1 MADKI
6 GSGRR
11 FAGLEAKLAAA
22 GARNPAALAATI
34 GRRKYGAKR
43 MAELAAAGSRRREA
57 EAAKGTPSPT
67 RRTRV

>member
-1 MADKI
+1 MATAKI

-11 FAGLEAKLAAA
+11 FAALEGHLARRGAK
-22 GARNPAALAATI
+22 NPAALAAYI

-43 MAELAAAGSRRREA
+43 FAELAQAGRRRNEAAGD
-57 EAAKGTPSPT
+57 AAPPP